1 MIFYPSQFS
10 KAFSPLLQL
19 QIQDQSYLARSSSFP
34 PMRLIDSTL
43 ARFVS
48 KFAYTRRL
56 FFSSAKKSY
65 AAKPSPVHLTPSS
78 RLSIQT
84 HRYLRRSKPLS
95 TIPDLRR
102 SQGSH
107 ACSNSGAHY
116 SRRTRATSHKVLQ
129 ILADTLNPYF
139 SWPSPKK
146 FALACKPHNDRFAG
160 LIAFSKNFLTL
171 QINMIAK
178 IQGLSSQI

>member
-1 MIFYPSQFS
+1 MCTDVQDIPNTPSGTLQCEVSSTPGPPIRNCLTKCKLLGQPVKYFVFYPSQFN

-139 SWPSPKK
+139 S
-146 FALACKPHNDRFAG
+146 
-160 LIAFSKNFLTL
+160 
-171 QINMIAK
+171 
-178 IQGLSSQI
+178 